1 MRNHY
6 RYDRSSD
13 SIKFRIYTPNNKVME
28 GMIKKYKLGE

>member
-6 RYDRSSD
+6 RYDRSGD

-28 GMIKKYKLGE
+28 GMIKKYKLRE